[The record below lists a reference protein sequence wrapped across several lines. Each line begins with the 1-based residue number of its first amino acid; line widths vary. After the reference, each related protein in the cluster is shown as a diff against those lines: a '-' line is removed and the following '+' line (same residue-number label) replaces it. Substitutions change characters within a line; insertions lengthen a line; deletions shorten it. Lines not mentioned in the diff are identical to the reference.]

1 MRCPNSGNSNGG
13 SMRQEHERTG
23 LEYQQYAQG
32 LAEAVEQ
39 QQAAS
44 RAAVHWQEVLD
55 KTEDRHARRYFE
67 GLVQLSTLRALH
79 HNLLAQSFQRAGQEA
94 AFAAVNRDDNGRKA
108 QTVAG
113 ETASPVKASSEIALI
128 ERVRNRALAEYDA
141 HHAKTES
148 FSLLGDRYRELGN
161 DRMARTCHE
170 RARLESAAARGFDTA
185 VKAYDKKLEDLGNAT
200 PNRQESPDIRS
211 SFRGLEHA
219 ERYLKDYDNGYAM
232 VRNHTRR
239 VLENER
245 RIQKLEEACANR
257 PQPAVEH
264 RLLKEAVDR
273 GEKLKWLAEAEAFD
287 TVGSYKNFQREIASA
302 EKAHEALS
310 RALTGNPM
318 ELTNASPRR
327 DASGNTEHSQ
337 TLRDAQGNLEGPGR
351 SVTETRTSQTA
362 IKEPELDKPGV
373 QVSGPDLNPATA
385 SGHSQHRPSAGA
397 ALGQILKEMDRE
409 L

>member
-1 MRCPNSGNSNGG
+1 MRHDSIDQVLNGPV
-13 SMRQEHERTG
+13 QERTG
-23 LEYQQYAQG
+23 LQYQQYAQG

-55 KTEDRHARRYFE
+55 MTEDRHARRYFE
-67 GLVQLSTLRALH
+67 GLVKLSTLKALH
-79 HNLLAQSFQRAGQEA
+79 HNLIAQSFERAGQDA
-94 AFAAVNRDDNGRKA
+94 AFAAVNRDDHESKA
-108 QTVAG
+108 QTLAG
-113 ETASPVKASSEIALI
+113 EPVSPVKASSEIALT

-141 HHAKTES
+141 HHAKAES

-161 DRMARTCHE
+161 DRMARTYHE
-170 RARLESAAARGFDTA
+170 RARTQSAAARGFDTA
-185 VKAYDKKLEDLGNAT
+185 VKAYDKKIEDLGIAK
-200 PNRQESPDIRS
+200 PAKEACPDFES

-219 ERYLKDYDNGYAM
+219 ERYLKDYKNGYAM
-232 VRNHTRR
+232 VRNHTDR
-239 VLENER
+239 VLENESR
-245 RIQKLEEACANR
+245 TQKLEAACAR
-257 PQPAVEH
+257 LPLHAVEH
-264 RLLKEAVDR
+264 QQLKEAVDR

-287 TVGSYKNFQREIASA
+287 TVGSYKDFQREIASA
-302 EKAHEALS
+302 EKAYDALS
-310 RALTGNPM
+310 RALTGNPA
-318 ELTNASPRR
+318 ELTNVSAGR
-327 DASGNTEHSQ
+327 DSSEKTEHSQ
-337 TLRDAQGNLEGPGR
+337 TLRDAQGKLEGPGR

>member
-1 MRCPNSGNSNGG
+1 MRHDSIDQAVNG
-13 SMRQEHERTG
+13 RVQERTG

-67 GLVQLSTLRALH
+67 GMVQLSTLTALH
-79 HNLLAQSFQRAGQEA
+79 HNPIAQSFQRAGQEA
-94 AFAAVNRDDNGRKA
+94 AFAAVNRDDHESKD

-113 ETASPVKASSEIALI
+113 ETTNPVKAHSEIALT

-185 VKAYDKKLEDLGNAT
+185 VKAYDKKLEDLGIAK
-200 PNRQESPDIRS
+200 PPKEVCPDFQS

-219 ERYLKDYDNGYAM
+219 ERYLKDYKNGYAM

-239 VLENER
+239 VLENETRIR
-245 RIQKLEEACANR
+245 RLEAACASR

-264 RLLKEAVDR
+264 QLLKDAIDR
-273 GEKLKWLAEAEAFD
+273 GEKLKWPAEAEAFD
-287 TVGSYKNFQREIASA
+287 TVGSYKNFQKEIASA
-302 EKAHEALS
+302 EKAYDALS
-310 RALTGNPM
+310 RALTGNLA
-318 ELTNASPRR
+318 ELTNVSAGR
-327 DASGNTEHSQ
+327 DSSEKTEHAR
-337 TLRDAQGNLEGPGR
+337 TLHDAEGNLEGPGR
-351 SVTETRTSQTA
+351 SVTETRTSQTT
-362 IKEPELDKPGV
+362 IKEPEPDKPGV
-373 QVSGPDLNPATA
+373 QVSGSDLNPAMA
-385 SGHSQHRPSAGA
+385 SGHP
-397 ALGQILKEMDRE
+397 
-409 L
+409 

>member
-1 MRCPNSGNSNGG
+1 MRHDSIDQAVNG
-13 SMRQEHERTG
+13 RVQERTG

-44 RAAVHWQEVLD
+44 RAAVHWREVLD

-67 GLVQLSTLRALH
+67 GLVQLSTLKALH
-79 HNLLAQSFQRAGQEA
+79 HNLIAQSFQRAGQEA
-94 AFAAVNRDDNGRKA
+94 AFAAVNRDDHESKA

-185 VKAYDKKLEDLGNAT
+185 VKAYDKKLEDLGIAKPT
-200 PNRQESPDIRS
+200 KEVCPDFQS

-219 ERYLKDYDNGYAM
+219 ERYLKDYKNGYAM
-232 VRNHTRR
+232 VREHTRR
-239 VLENER
+239 VLENESR
-245 RIQKLEEACANR
+245 TQKLEAACAR
-257 PQPAVEH
+257 LPLHAVEH
-264 RLLKEAVDR
+264 QQLKEAVDR

-287 TVGSYKNFQREIASA
+287 TVGSYKNFQKEIASA
-302 EKAHEALS
+302 EKAYDALS
-310 RALTGNPM
+310 RALTGNLA

-327 DASGNTEHSQ
+327 DASEKTEHSQ

-351 SVTETRTSQTA
+351 SVTETRTSQTT

-373 QVSGPDLNPATA
+373 QASESDLNPATA
-385 SGHSQHRPSAGA
+385 SGHPQHRPGAGA
-397 ALGQILKEMDRE
+397 VLGQILKEMDRE

>member
-1 MRCPNSGNSNGG
+1 MNNGG
-13 SMRQEHERTG
+13 YMRHDLIDQAVNGRVQERTG
-23 LEYQQYAQG
+23 LQYQQYAQG

-44 RAAVHWQEVLD
+44 RAAAHWQEVLD
-55 KTEDRHARRYFE
+55 MTEDRHARRYFE
-67 GLVQLSTLRALH
+67 GLVKLSTLRAMH
-79 HNLLAQSFQRAGQEA
+79 HNLIAQSFQRAGQDA
-94 AFAAVNRDDNGRKA
+94 AFAAVNRDDHESRP

-128 ERVRNRALAEYDA
+128 ERVRTRALAEYDA
-141 HHAKTES
+141 HHARTES

-185 VKAYDKKLEDLGNAT
+185 VKAYDKKLEDLGIAK
-200 PNRQESPDIRS
+200 PAKEVCPDFRS

-239 VLENER
+239 VMENET
-245 RIQKLEEACANR
+245 RIQKLEAACAR
-257 PQPAVEH
+257 LPRPAVEH
-264 RLLKEAVDR
+264 QLLKDAVDR

-302 EKAHEALS
+302 EKAYDALT
-310 RALTGNPM
+310 RALTGNPA
-318 ELTNASPRR
+318 ELTNVSPAR
-327 DASGNTEHSQ
+327 DASDKTEHS
-337 TLRDAQGNLEGPGR
+337 
-351 SVTETRTSQTA
+351 
-362 IKEPELDKPGV
+362 
-373 QVSGPDLNPATA
+373 
-385 SGHSQHRPSAGA
+385 
-397 ALGQILKEMDRE
+397 
-409 L
+409 

>member
-1 MRCPNSGNSNGG
+1 MRHDLIDQASNG
-13 SMRQEHERTG
+13 RVQERTG

-44 RAAVHWQEVLD
+44 RAAVHWQKVLD
-55 KTEDRHARRYFE
+55 KTEDRQARRYFE
-67 GLVQLSTLRALH
+67 GMVQLSTLKALH
-79 HNLLAQSFQRAGQEA
+79 HNLIAQSFQRAGHEA
-94 AFAAVNRDDNGRKA
+94 ACAAVNRDDHEGKA

-128 ERVRNRALAEYDA
+128 ERVRNRALAEYDT

-185 VKAYDKKLEDLGNAT
+185 VKAYDKKLEDLGIAK
-200 PNRQESPDIRS
+200 PAKEVCPDFS
-211 SFRGLEHA
+211 GSFRGLEHA

-239 VLENER
+239 VMENET
-245 RIQKLEEACANR
+245 RIQRLEAACASR

-264 RLLKEAVDR
+264 QLLKDAVDR

-287 TVGSYKNFQREIASA
+287 TVGSYKNFQKEIASA
-302 EKAHEALS
+302 EKAYDALS
-310 RALTGNPM
+310 RALTGNLA
-318 ELTNASPRR
+318 ELTNTSPRK
-327 DASGNTEHSQ
+327 DVSENTEHSR
-337 TLRDAQGNLEGPGR
+337 TLREAQGNLEGPGR
-351 SVTETRTSQTA
+351 SVAETAISHTS
-362 IKEPELDKPGV
+362 IKEPDLVKPGV
-373 QVSGPDLNPATA
+373 QVSAPD
-385 SGHSQHRPSAGA
+385 
-397 ALGQILKEMDRE
+397 
-409 L
+409 

>member
-1 MRCPNSGNSNGG
+1 MRHDSVDQAVNG
-13 SMRQEHERTG
+13 RVQERTG

-44 RAAVHWQEVLD
+44 RAAVHWREVLD
-55 KTEDRHARRYFE
+55 MTEDRHARRYFE
-67 GLVQLSTLRALH
+67 GLVQISTLKALH
-79 HNLLAQSFQRAGQEA
+79 HNLIAQSFQRAGQEA
-94 AFAAVNRDDNGRKA
+94 AFAAVNRDGHEGKA

-113 ETASPVKASSEIALI
+113 ETAGPVKASSEIALI

-161 DRMARTCHE
+161 DRMARTYHE
-170 RARLESAAARGFDTA
+170 RARSQSAAARGFDTA
-185 VKAYDKKLEDLGNAT
+185 VKVFDKKLEDLAIAKPT
-200 PNRQESPDIRS
+200 KEVCPDIRS

-239 VLENER
+239 VLDNET
-245 RIQKLEEACANR
+245 RIQRLEVACARR
-257 PQPAVEH
+257 PRPALEH
-264 RLLKEAVDR
+264 QQLKDAVDR
-273 GEKLKWLAEAEAFD
+273 GEKLKWLAQAEAFD
-287 TVGSYKNFQREIASA
+287 TVGSYKNFQKEIASA
-302 EKAHEALS
+302 EKAYDVLS
-310 RALTGNPM
+310 RALTGNPA

-327 DASGNTEHSQ
+327 DVSENTEHSQ
-337 TLRDAQGNLEGPGR
+337 TLREAQGNLEGPGR

-362 IKEPELDKPGV
+362 IKEPELDKPGG
-373 QVSGPDLNPATA
+373 QVGGWDVNTATA
-385 SGHSQHRPSAGA
+385 SGHPQHRPSAGA
-397 ALGQILKEMDRE
+397 VISQILKEVDRE